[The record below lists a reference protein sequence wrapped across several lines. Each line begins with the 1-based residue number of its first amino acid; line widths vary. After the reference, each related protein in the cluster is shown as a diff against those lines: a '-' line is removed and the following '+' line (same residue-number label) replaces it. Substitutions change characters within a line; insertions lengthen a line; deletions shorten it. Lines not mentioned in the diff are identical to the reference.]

1 MEQIVGID
9 YGAKLSGN
17 TVLAYLYENKVHFE
31 QVEKKKDTDNWLI
44 TKVKEHDFE
53 SVYLDAPLSLPAA
66 YTGLGEN
73 FHYREC
79 DKETKAMSPMFLGG
93 LTARAMSLRN
103 HLSEINFYE
112 VYPAHFQRTIIQS
125 EYYKKDIDLFL
136 TDVLEKIDITLNG
149 NPQNWHQVDA
159 LLALTSGIRH
169 QRNEHITIG
178 NPQEG
183 IIII

>member
-17 TVLAYLYENKVHFE
+17 TVIAYTKEKHVFFE
-31 QVEKKKDTDNWLI
+31 QVEKKNDTDNWLI
-44 TKVKEHDFE
+44 TKQQEHNFK
-53 SVYLDAPLSLPAA
+53 SVYVDAPLSLPNA
-66 YTGLGEN
+66 YFGKGIN

-79 DKETKAMSPMFLGG
+79 DQETKAMSPMFLGG

-103 HLSEINFYE
+103 QLRKTKFYE

-136 TDVLEKIDITLNG
+136 TDFLEKIDITLNTI
-149 NPQNWHQVDA
+149 PQNWHQVDA

-178 NPQEG
+178 NPNEG

>member
-17 TVLAYLYENKVHFE
+17 TVLAYLYENKVCFE
-31 QVEKKKDTDNWLI
+31 QVEKKINADNWLI
-44 TKVKEHDFE
+44 TKLKEYNFE
-53 SVYLDAPLSLPAA
+53 SVYLDVPLSLPNA
-66 YTGLGEN
+66 YLGKGNN

-93 LTARAMSLRN
+93 LTARAMSLSN
-103 HLSEINFYE
+103 QLSKINFYE
-112 VYPAHFQRTIIQS
+112 VYPAHFQRTMINS
-125 EYYKKDIDLFL
+125 VHYKKNIEWFL
-136 TDVLEKIDITLNG
+136 TDYFKKFDSTLNS
-149 NPQNWHQVDA
+149 NPQDWHQVDA
-159 LLALTSGIRH
+159 LLALTSGMLH

-178 NPQEG
+178 NPNEG